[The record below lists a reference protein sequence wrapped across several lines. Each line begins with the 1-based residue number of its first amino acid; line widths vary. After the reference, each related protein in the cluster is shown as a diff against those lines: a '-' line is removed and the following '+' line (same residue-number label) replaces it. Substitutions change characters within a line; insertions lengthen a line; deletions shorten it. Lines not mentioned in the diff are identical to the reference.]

1 MGVKR
6 LEALREIMIIP
17 DLARVAVLWTNLA
30 DAAEQLRETDRAA
43 QALGIAIVRIEVNAP
58 GVKPHRR
65 IALGEDS
72 LVELPQ
78 TRKLIAQAAHFGMH
92 LADDVL

>member
-58 GVKPHRR
+58 EDMEKAFQAVAPVRP
-65 IALGEDS
+65 ALAG
-72 LVELPQ
+72 
-78 TRKLIAQAAHFGMH
+78 
-92 LADDVL
+92 ADT